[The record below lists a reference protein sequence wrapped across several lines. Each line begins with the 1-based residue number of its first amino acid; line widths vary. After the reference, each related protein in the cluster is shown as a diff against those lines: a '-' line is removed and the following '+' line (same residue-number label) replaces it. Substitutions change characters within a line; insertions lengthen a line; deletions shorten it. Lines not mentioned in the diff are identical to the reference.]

1 MMLKGA
7 KRAMALSPKLRVFKK
22 AAFVLILVLL
32 MVSCISIVQP
42 VKAYFT
48 TITVPDDYPTISSA
62 IGNAKDGDTI
72 LVKKGIYEEETL
84 EINRALSIVG
94 QDAANTVI
102 SLHPPL
108 VTTTVFTQVFTSHAN
123 PINIK
128 ADDVKLSGFTINSD
142 GGEISATGNKTLI
155 TGNVINAVV
164 HLRGSY
170 QTVSENNL
178 TADVICSVGTH
189 GNVYKNNVVNGTIG
203 CDSGSYNRF
212 FANNVF
218 GGGISSDGTS
228 IHNLVYGNTVKD
240 GRGIWACYGDV
251 VARNTVTGSEQGIS
265 VGWGFNSVIC
275 GNIITSNRGAGLTK
289 LEGTNN
295 TFYANYVANNS
306 VGALVGTKVLSH
318 SGNNT
323 FYHNNFINNIQQT
336 QILNLDHT
344 DYWDNDK
351 EGNFWSNYTGSDANH
366 NGLGDT
372 PYLIFGERH
381 TQDYPYTIYD
391 ESYEDRYPLMT
402 PFNCSGVTI
411 ELPGWAATQFPRPQ
425 TSLDTTPP
433 LISILS
439 LENTSYPLGN
449 LSLTFI
455 ASEPTSWIGYSLD
468 GQENVTVAGNTVLE
482 GLFVGSHYLI
492 VYAKDTAGFTGTSE
506 TIYFRIE
513 ASFPITLVAAV
524 VIIVCVFGFGFIVDF
539 LKAKSNR
546 QRTGEKVR

>member
-7 KRAMALSPKLRVFKK
+7 KRAMALSPKPQVIKK
-22 AAFVLILVLL
+22 AASFLIIVTL
-32 MVSCISIVQP
+32 MITCISIIQP
-42 VKAYFT
+42 ARADFR

-62 IGNAKDGDTI
+62 IGNATDGDTI

-84 EINRALSIVG
+84 EINSALSIIG
-94 QDAANTVI
+94 QDAQNTVI
-102 SLHPPL
+102 NLHPPL
-108 VTTTVFTQVFTSHAN
+108 VITTVFPPTFTSYAN

-128 ADDVKLSGFTINSD
+128 ADDVKLSGFTVNSD
-142 GGEISATGNKTLI
+142 GGEISATGNRTLI
-155 TGNVINAVV
+155 TENVINTVV

-178 TADVICSVGTH
+178 TADVTCSVGTH

-203 CDSGSYNRF
+203 CDSGSHNRF
-212 FANNVF
+212 FANNIL

-228 IHNLVYGNTVKD
+228 VHNVIYGNTVKD

-251 VARNTVTGSEQGIS
+251 VARNTVTSSEQGIS
-265 VGWGFNSVIC
+265 VGWGFNSIIC
-275 GNIITSNRGAGLTK
+275 GNIITSNSGAGLTK

-344 DYWDNDK
+344 DYWDNGE
-351 EGNFWSNYTGSDANH
+351 EGNFWSNYTGSDANK
-366 NGLGDT
+366 NGLGDS
-372 PYLIFGERH
+372 PYVIFGERH
-381 TQDYPYTIYD
+381 TQDYPYIYA
-391 ESYEDRYPLMT
+391 ESYEDHYPLMT
-402 PFNCSGVTI
+402 PFNCSGATI
-411 ELPGWAATQFPRPQ
+411 DLPGWAATQFPRPFI
-425 TSLDTTPP
+425 SLDITPST
-433 LISILS
+433 ISILS
-439 LENTSYPLGN
+439 LENVSYPLGN
-449 LSLTFI
+449 LSLTFT

-468 GQENVTVAGNTVLE
+468 GQENVTVAGNTVLV
-482 GLFVGSHYLI
+482 GLFVGSHYLTF
-492 VYAKDTAGFTGTSE
+492 YANDTAGITGASE
-506 TIYFRIE
+506 TIYFHIE
-513 ASFPITLVAAV
+513 ASFPTALVAAI
-524 VIIVCVFGFGFIVDF
+524 VIVVCVFGFGFLVDF